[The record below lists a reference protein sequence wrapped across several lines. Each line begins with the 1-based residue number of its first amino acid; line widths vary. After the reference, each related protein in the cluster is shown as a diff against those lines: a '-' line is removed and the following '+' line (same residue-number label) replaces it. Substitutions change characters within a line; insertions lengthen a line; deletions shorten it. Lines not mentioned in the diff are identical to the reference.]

1 MKTRLRLLH
10 LEDNPLDA
18 ELILSSLER
27 DGFECE
33 VMVVQSRTAFE
44 KALASGGFDL
54 VLSDFAIPGYDGPAA
69 LAHVR
74 RKTPDLPFILVSGTV
89 GEERAIEV
97 LKSGASDYVLKT
109 RLARLPTAVR
119 RALQDAQ
126 FLFERKRDE
135 ERIRDQA
142 ALLDKA
148 QDAICVQSL
157 NQIILYWNKGAHRL
171 YGWSAE
177 EAVGADANQLLFP
190 GQAERA
196 AEPLR
201 ELIRR
206 GEWRGEFH
214 QVRKDGGKIVVESR
228 WTLMRDEE
236 SNPKSIL
243 VINTDLTEK
252 KDAEAKFLRT
262 QRMESIGALAGGIA
276 HDLNNTLA
284 PILMAADMLEMEIQ
298 SPNGRAM
305 LQTVKNG
312 AQRGTSMVKQILSFA
327 RGVSGEHTEMNLKKL
342 ILDIESFIRGT
353 FPPGVRVEKKIAPGL
368 FTIRGDATQLHQVL
382 LNLCVNARDAMA
394 DGGRILIEV
403 QNVEVDETLPRKQK
417 NGPHV
422 VLSVTDTGHG
432 MPAEVLKN
440 IFEPFFTTKE
450 AGKGT
455 GLGLSTVFGIIKTHG
470 GFVTVSSEVDKG
482 TTFRVYLPAVSTTLA
497 PPAPQ
502 QSRAPEPKK
511 SANLAVAATST

>member
-18 ELILSSLER
+18 ELIRDSLER

-33 VMVVQSRTAFE
+33 VVVVHTRPEFE
-44 KALASGGFDL
+44 RALAHGGFDL
-54 VLSDFAIPGYDGPAA
+54 VLSDFAIPGYDGPTA

-74 RKTPDLPFILVSGTV
+74 RKKPDLPFILVSGTV

-126 FLFERKRDE
+126 FMHERKHDE

-157 NQIILYWNKGAHRL
+157 NQKILYWNKGAHRL
-171 YGWSAE
+171 YGWSFD
-177 EAVGADANQLLFP
+177 EAVGADANELLFP
-190 GQAERA
+190 GNAERA

-206 GEWRGEFH
+206 GEWRGELH
-214 QVRKDGGKIVVESR
+214 QVRKDGGKIIVESR
-228 WTLMRDEE
+228 WTLMRDNG
-236 SNPKSIL
+236 SSPKSIL
-243 VINTDLTEK
+243 VINTDLSEK
-252 KDAEAKFLRT
+252 KEAEAKFLRT

-284 PILMAADMLEMEIQ
+284 PILMAADLLEAEVH

-305 LQTVKNG
+305 LQTVKNS
-312 AQRGTSMVKQILSFA
+312 AQRGTDMVKQILSFA
-327 RGVSGEHTEMNLKKL
+327 RGVSGEHTDINLKKL
-342 ILDIESFIRGT
+342 ILDLESFMRGT
-353 FPPGVRVEKKIAPGL
+353 FPPGIRVEKKIAPGL
-368 FTIRGDATQLHQVL
+368 HPIRGDATQLHQVL
-382 LNLCVNARDAMA
+382 LNLCVNARDAMP
-394 DGGRILIEV
+394 DGGKISIDIHS
-403 QNVEVDETLPRKQK
+403 VEVDEAFSRRQK
-417 NGPHV
+417 DGPHV
-422 VLSVTDTGHG
+422 VLAVGDTGQG
-432 MPAEVLKN
+432 MTAEVLKN

-450 AGKGT
+450 VGKGT
-455 GLGLSTVFGIIKTHG
+455 GLGLSTVFGIVKTHG
-470 GFVTVSSEVDKG
+470 GFVNVFSEVKKG
-482 TTFRVYLPAVSTTLA
+482 TTFRVYLPAASSA
-497 PPAPQ
+497 PGPSSPSGRPTDEKTKAAP
-502 QSRAPEPKK
+502 
-511 SANLAVAATST
+511 AVAATST